1 MDAPAAGAQN
11 PWDLTGHAVLVTGGA
26 RGIGR
31 VITTRFLACGAD
43 VVVCGRTAPDEPPAV
58 GGRTATFVPADLR
71 AAEQAAAAVSAAV
84 DRLGGLDVLINNAGG
99 SPATDAATM
108 SPRFFDRI
116 LALNLHAAF
125 YTAQAAHA
133 ALGERG
139 GCIVNIGSISGQD
152 PSPGTAAYSVAKAGL
167 LMLTRALALEWAP
180 AVRVNHITVGQVA
193 TPGMV
198 DWYASDAEPAE
209 AVLDRLHHTIPAGR
223 MASPD
228 DVASACLYLAS
239 PLAGYVNG
247 ADLAVT
253 GGGEFPAR
261 FTATRPPGD
270 PPPAP

>member
-1 MDAPAAGAQN
+1 VTDPQN
-11 PWDLTGHAVLVTGGA
+11 PWDLAGRAVLVTGGG

-31 VITTRFLACGAD
+31 VIATRFLAAGAD
-43 VVVCGRTAPDEPPAV
+43 VVVCGRSEPETLPDAH
-58 GGRTATFVPADLR
+58 GRTATFVAADVR
-71 AAEQAAAAVSAAV
+71 EAGQAATAVRATA
-84 DRLGGLDVLINNAGG
+84 DAFGGLDVLVNNAGG
-99 SPATDAATM
+99 SPAAPAASM

-125 YTAQAAHA
+125 YTAQAANA
-133 ALGERG
+133 VMQERG
-139 GCIVNIGSISGQD
+139 GCIVNIGTISAHD

-180 AVRVNHITVGQVA
+180 AVRVNHVTVGQVA
-193 TPGMV
+193 TAGMI
-198 DWYASDAEPAE
+198 DWYASAAEPGE
-209 AVLDRLHHTIPAGR
+209 AVLARLDGTIPAGR
-223 MASPD
+223 MAAPD

-261 FTATRPPGD
+261 FLATLPPGG
-270 PPPAP
+270 PT